1 FSELDTAT
9 KELQAEMTSYIVCK
23 HFGMDTLEKAI
34 PYIAAWTKNGQT
46 LDDKEAAERGKIMND
61 VSRVANEFIQTISN
75 EINQYRER
83 EPEIQPAEVKQEHKN
98 TVETAEQKNIVP
110 VGSLW
115 IDKKDGKVMEED
127 TGRTLHL
134 KDAAFIEDP
143 QHNQVILKGKSYGK
157 EIQTALPSEEFALGN

>member
-1 FSELDTAT
+1 
-9 KELQAEMTSYIVCK
+9 
-23 HFGMDTLEKAI
+23 
-34 PYIAAWTKNGQT
+34 
-46 LDDKEAAERGKIMND
+46 
-61 VSRVANEFIQTISN
+61 
-75 EINQYRER
+75 
-83 EPEIQPAEVKQEHKN
+83 KQEHKN

-115 IDKKDGKVMEED
+115 IDKKDGKVLEED

-157 EIQTALPSEEFALGN
+157 EIQTALPSEEFALGNQFRFSLETVSEVAKRKNEIYYEQQMSQKERV